1 MENNNNN
8 KIINQPLSIII
19 GDCFGRYAKYII
31 QDRAI
36 PDARDGLKPV
46 QRRILY
52 AMYELGLT
60 NDKPYKKSARTVGE
74 VIGKYHPHGDSSI
87 YESMVRMSQSWKSNL
102 PLLDMHGNNGS
113 IDGDSPAAMRYTE
126 CRLSLVSDLML
137 ENIYKNT
144 VDFSLNF
151 DDSEKEPVILPAML
165 PNLLI
170 NGAVGI
176 AAGYATNI
184 PPHNPT
190 EVLNAIIY
198 LLDHPNAQLD
208 EILKII
214 PAPDFPTGG
223 IIEGKE
229 GVIDSFRT
237 GKGKFI
243 LTSKIH
249 YNLEDKKCNQL
260 IITEIPYDVT
270 KSNIIKEINDIIFDE
285 KISGL
290 IEVRDESDKNG
301 INIVIDV
308 KKEKNLEQITNYLL
322 KNTHLQI
329 SYATNFVAIV
339 NRKPVLLDIISALKH
354 YINHAL
360 DIQRKT
366 FIYDLEKHKKRLEIV
381 EGLVIAINNID
392 EVISIIRKSDS
403 KEDAKVKL
411 IERFNFTENQAEA
424 ILVLRLYRLSKTDI
438 GTLLAEAEELY
449 KIIENLNNLL
459 SSQKLQEQYL
469 INTLFEYRKKFGY
482 SRKTKIS
489 ENIKKLEINEQEI
502 IDIKEN
508 IIFVSNDGYIK
519 KVTPKIYESNE
530 LSTIGFKPL
539 DFIFYTNKCYSNQYL
554 LLVTKLGKSICIPI
568 FKLENGKWKDLG
580 EHINNFMTM
589 DPSDRVIF
597 ATILENDQI
606 DNCSLIIFT
615 KHGINKKVLFS
626 DFINTKSTKSTSIL
640 KLKSDDEIVS
650 ANFIYNHQLYFL
662 SLVSNVGNGYA
673 FSSDEI
679 PTLSKT
685 ASGVKSIKLKP
696 GEYLVSANVSRTL
709 ELSCLFVL
717 NSGIR
722 LSNLDEFKVL
732 SRCSTGKSVLHI
744 KTNTNDKLINVIL
757 VNRNSEI
764 TILDDNNQLMNFNV
778 SSLGMNKFNKIPKI
792 NTIIN
797 ASYNF
802 FNSGNLIEDVK
813 NAKILPK
820 KCESNNENFDQEQLS
835 LLK

>member
-1 MENNNNN
+1 MENK

-126 CRLSLVSDLML
+126 CRLSSVSNLML
-137 ENIYKNT
+137 ENIKKNT
-144 VDFSLNF
+144 VDFTFNF
-151 DDSEKEPVILPAML
+151 DDSEKEPVILPALL

-190 EVLNAIIY
+190 EVFNAIIY
-198 LLDHPNAQLD
+198 LIDHPNATLD
-208 EILKII
+208 EIMKII

-223 IIEGKE
+223 IIEGKD
-229 GVIDSFRT
+229 GIKGSFET

-243 LTSKIH
+243 LTSKFNI
-249 YNLEDKKCNQL
+249 NFDDKKYNQL
-260 IITEIPYDVT
+260 IITEIPFDVT
-270 KSNIIKEINDIIFDE
+270 KSTIIKEINDIIFDE
-285 KISGL
+285 EISG
-290 IEVRDESDKNG
+290 IVEVRDESDKNG
-301 INIVIDV
+301 INIVIDI
-308 KKEKNLEQITNYLL
+308 KKEKNIEQITNYLL

-329 SYATNFVAIV
+329 SYSTNFVAIV
-339 NRKPVLLDIISALKH
+339 NRKPVLLDLISALKH

-366 FIYDLEKHKKRLEIV
+366 FIFDLEKHLNRLEIV
-381 EGLVIAINNID
+381 DGLVIAINNID

-403 KEDAKVKL
+403 KDDAKSNL
-411 IERFNFTENQAEA
+411 ISRFGFTENQAEA

-438 GTLLAEAEELY
+438 GTLLAEAAELHN
-449 KIIENLNNLL
+449 IIDNLKNLL

-469 INTLFEYRKKFGY
+469 INVLFEYRKLYGY

-489 ENIKKLEINEQEI
+489 ENIKKLEINEEEM

-519 KVTPKIYESNE
+519 KITPKVYDSNE
-530 LSTIGFKPL
+530 LSSIGFKPL
-539 DFIFYTNKCYSNQYL
+539 DFIFFSKKCFSNQYL
-554 LLVTKLGKSICIPI
+554 LLVTKFGKAICLPI
-568 FKLENGKWKDLG
+568 FKLENGKWKEMG
-580 EHINNFMTM
+580 QHINNFMTI
-589 DPSDRVIF
+589 DPSDKVVFANVIDSDN
-597 ATILENDQI
+597 LEN
-606 DNCSLIIFT
+606 NSLLLFT
-615 KHGINKKVLFS
+615 KLGINKKILFN
-626 DFINTKSTKSTSIL
+626 DFINLKSMKSTSIF
-640 KLKSDDEIVS
+640 KLKNDDEIISVNQIKNS
-650 ANFIYNHQLYFL
+650 NIYFV

-679 PTLSKT
+679 PTLTKI

-696 GEYLVSANVSRTL
+696 NEFLVSANVSLTL
-709 ELSCLFVL
+709 DLLCLFVL
-717 NSGIR
+717 NSGMR
-722 LSNLDEFKVL
+722 LSPLNEFKVL

-757 VNRNSEI
+757 VNKNSII
-764 TILDDNNQLMNFNV
+764 TVLDENNQFISCDIVNF
-778 SSLGMNKFNKIPKI
+778 GINKFNKVPKV
-792 NTIIN
+792 NNIIN
-797 ASYNF
+797 ASYDYL
-802 FNSGNLIEDVK
+802 NSGELFEDLK

-820 KCESNNENFDQEQLS
+820 KFESNEDNDFQDQLS

>member
-1 MENNNNN
+1 MENS

-126 CRLSLVSDLML
+126 CRLSLVSNLML

-198 LLDHPNAQLD
+198 LIDHPNATLD

-223 IIEGKE
+223 IIEGKD
-229 GVIDSFRT
+229 GIIDSFKT

-249 YNLEDKKCNQL
+249 YNFDDKKYNQL

-285 KISGL
+285 KISG
-290 IEVRDESDKNG
+290 IVEVRDESDKNG
-301 INIVIDV
+301 INIVIDI
-308 KKEKNLEQITNYLL
+308 KKEKNIEQITNYLL

-366 FIYDLEKHKKRLEIV
+366 FLYDLEKHKKRLEIV

-392 EVISIIRKSDS
+392 EVINIIRKSDS
-403 KEDAKVKL
+403 KDDARTKL
-411 IERFNFTENQAEA
+411 IERFSFTENQAEA

-438 GTLLAEAEELY
+438 GTLLAEADELY

-459 SSQKLQEQYL
+459 SNQKLQEQYL
-469 INTLFEYRKKFGY
+469 INTLFEYRKQFGY
-482 SRKTKIS
+482 QRKTKIS
-489 ENIKKLEINEQEI
+489 ENIKKLEINEHEI
-502 IDIKEN
+502 IDVKEN
-508 IIFVSNDGYIK
+508 IIFVSRDGYIK
-519 KVTPKIYESNE
+519 KITPKIYESNT

-554 LLVTKLGKSICIPI
+554 LIVTKLGKAICLPI
-568 FKLENGKWKDLG
+568 YKLENGKWKELG
-580 EHINNFMTM
+580 EHINNFMTI
-589 DPSDRVIF
+589 DSSDSVIF
-597 ATILENDQI
+597 ANII
-606 DNCSLIIFT
+606 DNDCIDEFTLLLFT

-626 DFINTKSTKSTSIL
+626 EFINLKSMKSTSVL

-650 ANFIYNHQLYFL
+650 ANVLVNKKLYFV

-696 GEYLVSANVSRTL
+696 GEYLVTANISQTL
-709 ELSCLFVL
+709 DLLCLYVL

-722 LSNLDEFKVL
+722 LSSLSEFKVL
-732 SRCSTGKSVLHI
+732 SRISTGKSVLHI
-744 KTNTNDKLINVIL
+744 KTNTNDKLLNVVL
-757 VNRNSEI
+757 VNKNSEI
-764 TILDDNNQLMNFNV
+764 SILDDNNQLINYNV
-778 SSLGMNKFNKIPKI
+778 SELAINKFNKIPKI
-792 NTIIN
+792 NAIIN
-797 ASYNF
+797 ASYNYLC
-802 FNSGNLIEDVK
+802 SGNLFEDIK

-820 KCESNNENFDQEQLS
+820 KCENIDDNLNQEQLS

>member
-1 MENNNNN
+1 MESNNN

-46 QRRILY
+46 QRRILF

-74 VIGKYHPHGDSSI
+74 VIGKYHPHGDLSI

-126 CRLSLVSDLML
+126 CRLALVSNLML

-184 PPHNPT
+184 PPHNPN
-190 EVLNAIIY
+190 EVFNAIIY
-198 LLDHPNAQLD
+198 LIDHPNASFD
-208 EILKII
+208 EIMKII

-229 GVIDSFRT
+229 GIIDSFKT

-243 LTSKIH
+243 LTSKIS
-249 YNLEDKKCNQL
+249 YNLDDKKFNQ
-260 IITEIPYDVT
+260 IIISEIPYDVSKAT
-270 KSNIIKEINDIIFDE
+270 IIKEINEIIFDE

-308 KKEKNLEQITNYLL
+308 KKDKNLEQITNYLL

-366 FIYDLEKHKKRLEIV
+366 FIFDLEKHKKRLEIV
-381 EGLVIAINNID
+381 EGLIIAINNID
-392 EVISIIRKSDS
+392 EVISIIRKSES
-403 KEDAKVKL
+403 KEDAKSKL
-411 IERFNFTENQAEA
+411 IEKFNFTENQAES

-438 GTLLAEAEELY
+438 GALLEEADDLY

-469 INTLFEYRKKFGY
+469 INTLFDYRKKFG
-482 SRKTKIS
+482 SPRKTKIS
-489 ENIKKLEINEQEI
+489 ENIKKLEIKEHEI
-502 IDIKEN
+502 IDVKEN

-530 LSTIGFKPL
+530 LDTIGFKPL
-539 DFIFYTNKCYSNQYL
+539 DFIFYTNKCLSNQYL
-554 LLVTKLGKSICIPI
+554 LIVTKLGKCITLPI
-568 FKLENGKWKDLG
+568 HKLQNSKWKDLG
-580 EHINNFMTM
+580 EHINNYMTIDPM
-589 DPSDRVIF
+589 DRIVFANIF
-597 ATILENDQI
+597 DNDDVENH
-606 DNCSLIIFT
+606 SLLLFT
-615 KHGINKKVLFS
+615 KQGINKKINYNE
-626 DFINTKSTKSTSIL
+626 FINLKAMKSSSIL
-640 KLKSDDEIVS
+640 KLKTNDEIVS
-650 ANFIYNHQLYFL
+650 VNNLLNSKLYFV
-662 SLVSNVGNGYA
+662 SLVSSAGNGYA
-673 FSSDEI
+673 FSSDEV
-679 PTLSKT
+679 PMLSKT

-696 GEYLVSANVSRTL
+696 GEFLVSANVSLTL
-709 ELSCLFVL
+709 DLLCLYVL

-732 SRCSTGKSVLHI
+732 SRTSTGKSVLHI

-757 VNRNSEI
+757 ANKNSEI
-764 TILDDNNQLMNFNV
+764 TILDDNNKLFNYSV
-778 SSLGMNKFNKIPKI
+778 SNLVNNKFNKVLQS
-792 NTIIN
+792 NSIIN
-797 ASYNF
+797 ASYNYLK
-802 FNSGNLIEDVK
+802 SGTIIEDVK
-813 NAKILPK
+813 NAKVLPK
-820 KCESNNENFDQEQLS
+820 KCENTNEDNQEQLS

>member
-1 MENNNNN
+1 MENS

-126 CRLSLVSDLML
+126 CRLSLVSNLML

-198 LLDHPNAQLD
+198 LIDHPNATLD

-223 IIEGKE
+223 IIEGKD
-229 GVIDSFRT
+229 GIIDSFKT

-249 YNLEDKKCNQL
+249 YNFDDKKYNQL

-285 KISGL
+285 KISG
-290 IEVRDESDKNG
+290 IVEVRDESDKNG
-301 INIVIDV
+301 INIVIDI
-308 KKEKNLEQITNYLL
+308 KKEKNIEQITNYLL

-366 FIYDLEKHKKRLEIV
+366 FLYDLEKHKKRLEIV

-392 EVISIIRKSDS
+392 EVINIIRKSDS
-403 KEDAKVKL
+403 KDDARTKL
-411 IERFNFTENQAEA
+411 IERFSFTENQAEA

-438 GTLLAEAEELY
+438 GTLLAEADELY

-459 SSQKLQEQYL
+459 SNQKLQEQYL
-469 INTLFEYRKKFGY
+469 INTLFEYRKQFGY
-482 SRKTKIS
+482 QRKTKIS
-489 ENIKKLEINEQEI
+489 ENIKKLEINEHEI
-502 IDIKEN
+502 IDVKEN
-508 IIFVSNDGYIK
+508 IIFVSRDGYIK
-519 KVTPKIYESNE
+519 KITPKIYESNT

-554 LLVTKLGKSICIPI
+554 LIVTKLGKAICLPI
-568 FKLENGKWKDLG
+568 YKLENGKWKELG
-580 EHINNFMTM
+580 EHINNFMTI
-589 DPSDRVIF
+589 DSSDSIIF
-597 ATILENDQI
+597 ANII
-606 DNCSLIIFT
+606 DNDCIDEFTLLLFT

-626 DFINTKSTKSTSIL
+626 EFINLKSMKSTSVL

-650 ANFIYNHQLYFL
+650 ANVLVNKKLYFV

-696 GEYLVSANVSRTL
+696 GEYLVTANISQTL
-709 ELSCLFVL
+709 DLLCLYVL

-722 LSNLDEFKVL
+722 LSSLSEFKVL
-732 SRCSTGKSVLHI
+732 SRNSTGKSVLHI
-744 KTNTNDKLINVIL
+744 KTNTNDKLLNVVL
-757 VNRNSEI
+757 VNKNSEI
-764 TILDDNNQLMNFNV
+764 SILDDNNQLINYNV
-778 SSLGMNKFNKIPKI
+778 SELAINKFNKIPKI
-792 NTIIN
+792 NAIIN
-797 ASYNF
+797 ASYNYLC
-802 FNSGNLIEDVK
+802 SGNLFEDIK

-820 KCESNNENFDQEQLS
+820 KCENIDDNLNQEQLS